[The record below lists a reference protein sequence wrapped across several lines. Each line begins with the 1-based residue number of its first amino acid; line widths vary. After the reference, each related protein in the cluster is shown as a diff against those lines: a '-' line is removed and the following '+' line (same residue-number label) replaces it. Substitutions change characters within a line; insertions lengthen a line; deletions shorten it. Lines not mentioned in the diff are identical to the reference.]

1 MFASSS
7 NLALISIK
15 AVTVFPFS
23 AAVIKALTIG
33 ESNVVLYRVC
43 LIAITFL
50 SYAAWFKNSITASN
64 VSKGWWT
71 IKSFFFIVSKKLLL
85 NSFNLS
91 TSLGLKFLNLN
102 LEFLILQTWSISWIP
117 TIPSVS

>member
-33 ESNVVLYRVC
+33 ESNVVLYSVC

-50 SYAAWFKNSITASN
+50 SYAA
-64 VSKGWWT
+64 
-71 IKSFFFIVSKKLLL
+71 
-85 NSFNLS
+85 
-91 TSLGLKFLNLN
+91 
-102 LEFLILQTWSISWIP
+102 
-117 TIPSVS
+117 